1 MNENNKD
8 LNGSLKEMVEN
19 YRKTIPEKIK
29 NQSALFS
36 NFEKDQ
42 SQENLEALFGHLHK
56 QKGSAGMYGYQNVS
70 KETQVAVEIVRPYKD
85 KKKNLP
91 LSQEEVNQIKKQLE
105 LVNEMFQK
113 EPDLTSML
121 GSNEDLK
128 SIKSEFKNIK

>member
-1 MNENNKD
+1 MNESNKD

-19 YRKTIPEKIK
+19 FRKTIPEKMK
-29 NQSALFS
+29 NQNVLFS

-42 SQENLEALFGHLHK
+42 SQENIDALFGYLHK

-85 KKKNLP
+85 KKKNPP
-91 LSQEEVNQIKKQLE
+91 LSQEEVDQVKKQLE
-105 LVNEMFQK
+105 LVNELFQK

-128 SIKSEFKNIK
+128 SIKSEIKKI